1 MNFTVPTRANGGEEM
16 CLAKA
21 YIKKLSDEPILQD
34 IAYMQ
39 LNDNQVK
46 LKTFFGEGKV
56 ISGRL
61 LEVDFATS
69 SILLDGEYETDES
82 A

>member
-1 MNFTVPTRANGGEEM
+1 MNLTVPTGGEEV

-21 YIKKLSDEPILQD
+21 YIKKLGDEPILQD

-46 LKTFFGEGKV
+46 LETFLGENKL

-69 SILLDGEYETDES
+69 SILLEGDYETDES